1 MAWHI
6 KFEKRKAIEKELNEA
21 LVEIMCHPNGMLKD
35 AKIFACQKMRKPPF
49 PSNPLLKTKV
59 LSSPPLPL
67 FENLVKVSTTPH
79 PPPPA
84 EGEECAHYDIKNIST
99 F

>member
-35 AKIFACQKMRKPPF
+35 AKIFACQKMRKPP
-49 PSNPLLKTKV
+49 
-59 LSSPPLPL
+59 LPL

-84 EGEECAHYDIKNIST
+84 EGEGCAHYDIRNIST